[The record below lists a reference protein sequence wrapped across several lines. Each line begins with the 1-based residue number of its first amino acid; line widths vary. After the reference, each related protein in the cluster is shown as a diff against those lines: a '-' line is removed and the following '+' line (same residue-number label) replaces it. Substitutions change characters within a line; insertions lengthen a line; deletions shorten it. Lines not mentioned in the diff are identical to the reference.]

1 MVFTATGDPHPLSSS
16 ALLNATD
23 GPGRLAELL
32 SQVGGGDRRALEAL
46 YSETSAKLLAVCL
59 RILTDRAESEDV
71 LQEVYITVWRRAGS
85 YDASRAAPMTW
96 LSTVA
101 RNRAID
107 RLRARGPAGRMT
119 SIDGF
124 DAPDPQPLA
133 DLGLEAA
140 QTMGRLSACLDR
152 LEART
157 AAAIR
162 TAFLEGVTYDAL
174 AVRLGEPLGTVK
186 SWIRRGLLRLRGCLE
201 E

>member
-1 MVFTATGDPHPLSSS
+1 MGA
-16 ALLNATD
+16 
-23 GPGRLAELL
+23 
-32 SQVGGGDRRALEAL
+32 GDRRALEAL
-46 YSETSAKLLAVCL
+46 YSATSAKLLAVCL
-59 RILTDRAESEDV
+59 RILSDRAESEDV

-85 YDASRAAPMTW
+85 YDSSRAGAMTW

-107 RLRARGPAGRMT
+107 RLRARGPVGRT
-119 SIDGF
+119 TTIDGF

-133 DLGLEAA
+133 DLGLETA
-140 QTMGRLSACLDR
+140 QTMGRLSLCLDR

-162 TAFLEGVTYDAL
+162 TAFLEGVTYEAL
-174 AVRLGEPLGTVK
+174 SQSLGAPLGTVK